1 MRKSLG
7 LIGVLLNWVSEIRFT
22 VDGVAA
28 VKRGFR
34 GNLPLCLAR
43 TPLYKA

>member
-7 LIGVLLNWVSEIRFT
+7 LIGVLLNWVSEIRLT

-28 VKRGFR
+28 VERGFR